1 MCSLRDEDRAW
12 GGGGRQESAVERAL
26 DQESQSPAHLSPAG
40 GLWASVSPPVDG
52 AGSRRP

>member
-1 MCSLRDEDRAW
+1 MCLLRDEDRAW